1 MSLGRFAI
9 SGFKYEKIRI
19 LFLIITIIISTSAA
33 MVAFAMERA
42 LAGQVHVNNLFISP
56 LARFSWFILIL
67 VFLAVITFCWLVVD
81 ALLKFRSNDLATM
94 VSLGGVRTQIHAYFL
109 AELTLIFFL
118 GLGGG
123 LILGIPLVFLYSF
136 SLSLLGFT
144 VTVVVAFPLV
154 IILIVLVLVGSYFL
168 ASIHLSLRTRK
179 YYTQIAG
186 EERVITHSVLNRLS
200 NKFFSFKFALL
211 TLSRRVMKIQYFS
224 FFFVGFIL
232 VTLAVGGS
240 IIKNTNISYME
251 RAIGTDTYV
260 LGHSDVTS
268 LVIQN
273 LAFTGQ
279 PLAPSINLTGSQYHI
294 NPNLLSNLSR
304 IASNLDARFLLY
316 TDIRELPAIIIEEG
330 QLTSAYYFSNT
341 SAFEPSEYGDIFT
354 VIGSN
359 RSSQSYVF
367 GVTSPIFDYFI
378 EDGTFT
384 INNTHIVI
392 GNLVWYALFDE
403 PFLERLQISS
413 PVFSK
418 QQKDFKVSGIIQ
430 DPFAAG
436 MTCYIGL
443 NLLLSSFLQTFNEV
457 YNLVFVQI
465 EPSNEAALYDF
476 AAAHGLSLEPLE
488 PIKESNRAAQNFLW
502 LINLF
507 AGIPFSLAMIGGI
520 VSILIANAEE
530 QRIDL
535 QIIRALGGRKR
546 HLLQFTIVKTSLMVL
561 TPWIPA
567 LLAGWFFSTTALIS
581 SSEPPDAWVGVWI
594 GLNIFLSLLVGVVGV
609 SIQSRKIYRNPV
621 FSSAL

>member
-1 MSLGRFAI
+1 MSLGRFTI
-9 SGFKYEKIRI
+9 SGFKYEKVRI
-19 LFLIITIIISTSAA
+19 FFLIVTLIISTSAA

-42 LAGQVHVNNLFISP
+42 LAGQVNFSNLFISP
-56 LARFSWFILIL
+56 LARFSWFIIIL
-67 VFLAVITFCWLVVD
+67 TFLAVITFCWLVID
-81 ALLKFRSNDLATM
+81 ALLKFRSNDLAVM
-94 VSLGGVRTQIHAYFL
+94 VSLGGVRAQMHAYFL

-118 GLGGG
+118 GLVGG
-123 LILGIPLVFLYSF
+123 LFLGLLLTFFYYF

-144 VTVVVAFPLV
+144 VNAVVAFPLV

-200 NKFFSFKFALL
+200 NKYFSFKFALL
-211 TLSRRVMKIQYFS
+211 TLSRRSMKIQYLS

-240 IIKNTNISYME
+240 IIKNTNIYYME
-251 RAIGTDTYV
+251 RAIGTDTYL

-268 LVIQN
+268 LVKQN
-273 LAFTGQ
+273 LAFTGE
-279 PLAPSINLTGSQYHI
+279 PLAPSINLTDSKYHM

-304 IASNLDARFLLY
+304 IVSSLDARFLLY
-316 TDIRELPAIIIEEG
+316 TDVQELPAIIIEEG
-330 QLTSAYYFSNT
+330 QLISAYYYSNT
-341 SAFEPSEYGDIFT
+341 SAFEPPEYGDLFT

-367 GVTSPIFDYFI
+367 GLTNPIFNYFI

-413 PVFSK
+413 PVFPK
-418 QQKDFKVSGIIQ
+418 RQKDFRISGIIQ

-443 NLLLSSFLQTFNEV
+443 DLLLESFLQTFNEV
-457 YNLVFVQI
+457 YNLVFVQVD
-465 EPSNEAALYDF
+465 PSDEAALYDF
-476 AAAHGLSLEPLE
+476 TAAHGLSIEPLE
-488 PIKESNRAAQNFLW
+488 PIKEANRAAQNFLW

-507 AGIPFSLAMIGGI
+507 SGIPLSLAMIGGI
-520 VSILIANAEE
+520 VSVLIANAEE
-530 QRIDL
+530 QRTDL
-535 QIIRALGGRKR
+535 HIIRALGGRKR
-546 HLLQFTIVKTSLMVL
+546 QLLQFTITKTSLMVL

-567 LLAGWFFSTTALIS
+567 LLVGWFFSSTALIS
-581 SSEPPDAWVGVWI
+581 NSTPPDIWVGVWI
-594 GLNIFLSLLVGVVGV
+594 GLNILLSLFVAVIGI
-609 SIQSRKIYRNPV
+609 SIQSSRIYRNPV
-621 FSSAL
+621 FSSVL